1 MNDNLEWLKEQR
13 DHHAKARD
21 EAFATDDWAT
31 GNPHDDLCRRY
42 ANVIDEIERSR
53 ERLRVFT
60 EVLQKR
66 IIIAANEAHDKKVRG
81 AQIEKGGSSAA
92 PSA

>member
-1 MNDNLEWLKEQR
+1 VNDNLEWLKEQR
-13 DHHAKARD
+13 DRHAKARD
-21 EAFATDDWAT
+21 EAFATDDWAS

-42 ANVIDEIERSR
+42 SNVINEIATAR
-53 ERLRVFT
+53 ERLQVFT

-66 IIIAANEAHDKKVRG
+66 IIIAANEAHDKKDMG
-81 AQIEKGGSSAA
+81 AQVEKGGSSAA

>member
-1 MNDNLEWLKEQR
+1 MNDNLEWLTEQR
-13 DHHAKARD
+13 DRHAKARD

-42 ANVIDEIERSR
+42 SNVINEIVTARD
-53 ERLRVFT
+53 RLRVFT

-66 IIIAANEAHDKKVRG
+66 IIVAHNEHAKK
-81 AQIEKGGSSAA
+81 ATGGQSQNSAGGTNVG
-92 PSA
+92 